1 MRIVSLDFET
11 SIGTT
16 IQGPTFRDPNNDVYT
31 QIWGYSEDNICV
43 IHESEGFKR
52 KLAFGLDTV
61 DLIIGHNI
69 GFDLAYV
76 WNDKSFRDFILR
88 GGKIWDT
95 QVAEYLLTGQQHAFS
110 SLAELQIKHLK
121 EKSKPSRI
129 SYLYDRGIGA
139 DKIVRAKD
147 RCTRLWKL
155 YEEYCYSDGVT
166 PLQIYNKQMTLARQ
180 EGMVSIIELYND
192 YLLSIINMTCT
203 GINIDVS
210 KCEKTLQGFNEQHLL
225 HLHKA
230 QEILKK
236 YWTDPRLPEFN
247 INSPDHKSA
256 VLFGG
261 NIKITEREQIGRYKN
276 GNPRFKNVIK
286 YVWVD
291 GFRVPSS
298 ISSPSKKPG
307 LYSTDDGTMRKIERK
322 TKNPLLK
329 EYCGLQKEAMMYKKA
344 AKTYCQAF
352 LDRSVEG
359 ILHVNFNNVNTVTGR
374 LSSSKPNLQNVSK
387 RNKFAKPLHSL
398 FVAPEGWLCVQIDFN
413 QLEIWVLALL
423 SADEVLIDRLLSGI
437 DMHVIRLQYYNED
450 KTYDELFHLCK
461 TLKDPYWHKQRD
473 NAKTLSYQKAY
484 GGGVKRVALETGM
497 DEDVVRLIFKKEDET
512 YTKAADFSRIVRESI
527 ETTKRIS
534 RGIDIPAVQKG
545 KNKECSKVSNGLE
558 LCPIFDKSGN
568 VSYTNNEPRMV
579 GYYQSILS
587 QKWHFL
593 DKISHSKYG
602 LKREFKYTESMNYP
616 MQGTAATI
624 QGATTA
630 KLLKVLLNK
639 GDRIKMINEVHDSKW
654 FYVRKDV
661 LEPCLKWLKEVI
673 EDVPSIFLER
683 FGVEVPFKF
692 PIEIEVGPNFGE
704 MEKYDVG
711 GN

>member
-1 MRIVSLDFET
+1 
-11 SIGTT
+11 
-16 IQGPTFRDPNNDVYT
+16 
-31 QIWGYSEDNICV
+31 
-43 IHESEGFKR
+43 
-52 KLAFGLDTV
+52 LAFGLDTV

-129 SYLYDRGIGA
+129 SYLYERGVGA
-139 DKIVRAKD
+139 DKIVQAKD
-147 RCTRLWKL
+147 RCPRLWKL

-166 PLQIYNKQMTLARQ
+166 PLQIYKKQMALARQ
-180 EGMVSIIELYND
+180 EGMVPIIELYND
-192 YLLSIINMTCT
+192 YLLSIINMTFT

-210 KCEKTLQGFNEQHLL
+210 KCEKTLRDFNEQHLL

-261 NIKITEREQIGRYKN
+261 NIKITEREQIGLYKN

-307 LYSTDDGTMRKIERK
+307 LYSTDDGTMRKIEQK

-352 LDRSVEG
+352 LDRSVNG
-359 ILHVNFNNVNTVTGR
+359 VLYPNFNNTLTATTR
-374 LSSSKPNLQNVSK
+374 LSSSAPNMQNISK
-387 RNKFAKPLHSL
+387 RNKFGKILHSL
-398 FVAPEGWLCVQIDFN
+398 FVAPSGWTCVQIDFN

-423 SADEVLIDRLLSGI
+423 SKDPLLTEHLLKGI
-437 DMHVIRLQYYNED
+437 DLHIIRLQYYNPD
-450 KTYDELFHLCK
+450 KSYEELYQLCK
-461 TLKDPYWHKQRD
+461 VDKDEYWEKQRTF
-473 NAKTLSYQKAY
+473 AKTVSYQMAY
-484 GGGVKRVALETGM
+484 GAQPKKVVESTGLDLDIVET
-497 DEDVVRLIFKKEDET
+497 IFNKEKET
-512 YTKAADFSRIVRESI
+512 YLDAATFGDKVREEVEASATPSLA
-527 ETTKRIS
+527 EN
-534 RGIDIPAVQKG
+534 IPAGQKKG
-545 KNKECSKVSNGLE
+545 KDGARILGNVE
-558 LCPIFDKSGN
+558 LLPIFDKDGN
-568 VSYTNNEPRMV
+568 VTYTYSELRRV
-579 GYYQSILS
+579 GYYQNFIGA
-587 QKWHFL
+587 KYHFL
-593 DKISHSKYG
+593 DTGRKSKYG
-602 LKREFKYTESMNYP
+602 VNRSFSFTQPKNYP
-616 MQGTAATI
+616 MQGLAATI

-639 GDRIKMINEVHDSKW
+639 SDRIKMINEVHDSKW
-654 FYVRKDV
+654 FYVREDV
-661 LEPCLKWLKEVI
+661 LQPCLKWLKEVI